1 MVNLVKGLPEGW
13 NDRNGIT
20 RSQELDAG
28 RLSLLLK
35 EDLKDRLRFNLL
47 TLKPEL
53 DGIELAETEI
63 TYLYVKLGECGWKIG
78 KQSAIDSIIYAAR
91 KNYDPAEYLL
101 AQTRKELNM
110 KRILIYV
117 KIRKLKTNYNKMKC
131 Y

>member
-35 EDLKDRLRFNLL
+35 EELQDRLRFNLL

-53 DGIELAETEI
+53 DGIELAETEV
-63 TYLYVKLGECGWKIG
+63 TYLYVK
-78 KQSAIDSIIYAAR
+78 SVRS
-91 KNYDPAEYLL
+91 
-101 AQTRKELNM
+101 
-110 KRILIYV
+110 
-117 KIRKLKTNYNKMKC
+117 
-131 Y
+131 